1 MTIPPPVEIGLP
13 LEDVDTP
20 ALIIELDPFERNLQR
35 IADEVADSAINLR
48 PHVKTHKSADIA
60 RRQVDLGAVGVCC
73 QNVSEAEAMVDGGVT
88 DVFVS
93 NEIVD
98 RRKVVRLASLAR
110 RARIGVCVDSLDA
123 IATLGDVAQELGVE
137 LRVVVEI
144 NVGTDRC
151 GVEPGEP
158 ALPLARAITEA
169 PGLRFGGLQAYHGP
183 VQHVREFARRRKL
196 IEGSAAKVRRTLE
209 VLERDGLIT
218 ETVTGAGTAS
228 YRFEMESGVFTELQV
243 GTYVFM
249 DTDYTDN
256 QAEDGGPFEDFEQSL
271 FVYTQVV
278 SRPAPQR
285 VLTDA
290 SNRAISLDSGLPLVR
305 DTPGLEYEKASD
317 GHGRLILHDMN
328 LDVQVGDKFFLIPAH
343 CNTTA
348 NLYDHYL
355 GIRDGRVETVWPISS
370 RGPGN

>member
-1 MTIPPPVEIGLP
+1 MTVPPAAEIGLP

-20 ALIIELDPFERNLQR
+20 ALVIELDPFERNLKR
-35 IADEVADSAINLR
+35 MADEVAGSGIDLR

-60 RRQVDLGAVGVCC
+60 RRQVALGAVGVCC
-73 QNVSEAEAMVDGGVT
+73 QNVSEAEAMVEGGVA

-93 NEIVD
+93 NEVVD
-98 RRKVVRLASLAR
+98 RRKVLRLASLAR
-110 RARIGVCVDSLDA
+110 RARIGVCADTLDGV
-123 IATLGDVAQELGVE
+123 ATLGDVARELGVE

-151 GVEPGEP
+151 GVEPGAP
-158 ALPLARAITEA
+158 ALPLARAIAET

-183 VQHVREFARRRKL
+183 VQHVREFAERRK
-196 IEGSAAKVRRTLE
+196 IIQGSAEKVRRTLE
-209 VLERDGLIT
+209 VLEGDGLAS

-249 DTDYTDN
+249 DVDYTN
-256 QAEDGGPFEDFEQSL
+256 NRAEDGGPFRDFEQSL
-271 FVYTQVV
+271 FVYTMVV
-278 SRPAPQR
+278 SRPVPQR
-285 VLTDA
+285 VVTDA
-290 SNRAISLDSGLPLVR
+290 GNRAVSLDSGLPSVR
-305 DTPGLEYEKASD
+305 DVPGLEYDKASD
-317 GHGRLILHDMN
+317 GHGRLILHDTSR
-328 LDVQVGDKFFLIPAH
+328 DIRVGDKFFLVPAH

-348 NLYDHYL
+348 NLYDRYL
-355 GIRDGRVETVWPISS
+355 GVRDGRVEAVWPMSS

>member
-1 MTIPPPVEIGLP
+1 MTIPPPAEIGLP

-20 ALIIELDPFERNLQR
+20 ALIIELDPFERNLR
-35 IADEVADSAINLR
+35 RMADEVADSGIDLR

-60 RRQVDLGAVGVCC
+60 RRQVALGAVGVCC

-93 NEIVD
+93 NEVVD

-110 RARIGVCVDSLDA
+110 RARIGVCVDTLDA
-123 IATLGDVAQELGVE
+123 VTTLGEVAQELGVE
-137 LRVVVEI
+137 LRIVVEI

-183 VQHVREFARRRKL
+183 VQHVRKFAERRKL
-196 IEGSAAKVRRTLE
+196 IEGSAAKVRHTLD
-209 VLERDGLIT
+209 VLELDGLAA

-256 QAEDGGPFEDFEQSL
+256 QAEDGRPFEDFEQSL
-271 FVYTQVV
+271 FVYTQVM
-278 SRPAPQR
+278 SRPASRR

-305 DTPGLEYEKASD
+305 GNPGLEYEKASD
-317 GHGRLILHDMN
+317 GHGRLILHDPN
-328 LDVQVGDKFFLIPAH
+328 LDIRVGDRFFLIPAH

-348 NLYDHYL
+348 NLYDRYL
-355 GIRDGRVETVWPISS
+355 GVRDGRVETVWPMSS
-370 RGPGN
+370 RGPGY

>member
-1 MTIPPPVEIGLP
+1 MTASPPVEIGLP

-20 ALIIELDPFERNLQR
+20 ALVIELDPFERNLKR
-35 IADEVADSAINLR
+35 MADEVAGSGVDLR

-60 RRQVDLGAVGVCC
+60 QRQVALGAVGVCC
-73 QNVSEAEAMVDGGVT
+73 QNVSEAEAMVDGGVA

-93 NEIVD
+93 NEVVD
-98 RRKVVRLASLAR
+98 RRKVHRLASLAR
-110 RARIGVCVDSLDA
+110 RARIGVCVDTLDA
-123 IATLGDVAQELGVE
+123 IATLGDVAQDLDVE

-158 ALPLARAITEA
+158 SLPLARAISET

-183 VQHVREFARRRKL
+183 VQHVRDFAERRKL
-196 IEGSAAKVRRTLE
+196 IQGSAAKVRRTLE
-209 VLERDGLIT
+209 ILGGDGFVSD
-218 ETVTGAGTAS
+218 TVTGAGTAS

-249 DTDYTDN
+249 DVDYTN
-256 QAEDGGPFEDFEQSL
+256 NRAEDGSPFGDFEQSL
-271 FVYTQVV
+271 FVYTMVV
-278 SRPAPQR
+278 SRPTPGR

-290 SNRAISLDSGLPLVR
+290 SNRAISLDSGPPLAR
-305 DTPGLEYEKASD
+305 DMPYLEYDKASD
-317 GHGRLILHDMN
+317 GHGRMILHDTSR
-328 LDVQVGDKFFLIPAH
+328 DIRVGDKFFLTPAH

-355 GIRDGRVETVWPISS
+355 GVRDDRVEAVWPISS